1 MIMQGHLEIINK
13 LNAILADELTAV
25 SQYMV
30 QSVTCDLWGY
40 KRLAD
45 AIEARAK
52 MEMGHAEKLID
63 RIVFLEGM
71 PIVWNLLDFT
81 IGSSVEE
88 FNRNDRDK
96 EIVAILGYQSG
107 IKLATDLNDA
117 GTEELFEANLQDEEM
132 HLMWI
137 EAQIA
142 QMEQMGIS
150 NYLSAQIS

>member
-1 MIMQGHLEIINK
+1 MLGHSEIITK

-25 SQYMV
+25 SQYIV
-30 QSVTCDLWGY
+30 QSVTCDRWGY
-40 KRLAD
+40 GRLAD

-63 RIVFLEGM
+63 RIIFLEGT
-71 PIVWNLLDFT
+71 PVVWQLLDFT

-96 EIVAILGYQSG
+96 EVIAIRGYQEA
-107 IKLATDLNDA
+107 IKLATDLDDA
-117 GTEELFEANLQDEEM
+117 GTEDLCEDNLQDEEG

-137 EAQIA
+137 EAQIE
-142 QMEQMGIS
+142 QMEQMGIA
-150 NYLSAQIS
+150 NYLSAQIA

>member
-1 MIMQGHLEIINK
+1 MIGHTEIIDK

-52 MEMGHAEKLID
+52 MEMGHAEKLMD
-63 RIVFLEGM
+63 RIVFLEGI
-71 PIVWNLLDFT
+71 PVVWHLLDFT

-96 EIVAILGYQSG
+96 EIVAILGYQEG
-107 IKLATDLNDA
+107 IKLAADIGDA
-117 GTEELFEANLQDEEM
+117 GTEELFEDNLQDEEG

-137 EAQIA
+137 EAQLA
-142 QMEQMGIS
+142 QMEQMGLS
-150 NYLSAQIS
+150 NYLSAQVA